1 MLTEKKKR
9 QYLIKII
16 KSYLRTSL
24 ELMSYYKAV
33 ADTRKAKLVC
43 NKSIKSM
50 EQALVKVD
58 QIKHI
63 EILEYIYSSFVGNN
77 VIAYSVSGAVVLSPK
92 LDEYDQDEHIEEFK
106 EMLEQDRKDREEK
119 EKARRETL
127 EAVRKAKEQGKK
139 IGMVYDKDTKT
150 TRPMIIDKEK

>member
-16 KSYLRTSL
+16 KSYLNTSI

-50 EQALVKVD
+50 KQALVKVD

-77 VIAYSVSGAVVLSPK
+77 VIAYSVSGKVVLSPK

-119 EKARRETL
+119 EKARKETL
-127 EAVRKAKEQGKK
+127 EAVRRAKEQGKK

-150 TRPMIIDKEK
+150 ARPMIIDKEK

>member
-1 MLTEKKKR
+1 MLNDKKKR

-16 KSYLRTSL
+16 KSYLNTSI

-77 VIAYSVSGAVVLSPK
+77 VIAYSVSGAVVLSSK